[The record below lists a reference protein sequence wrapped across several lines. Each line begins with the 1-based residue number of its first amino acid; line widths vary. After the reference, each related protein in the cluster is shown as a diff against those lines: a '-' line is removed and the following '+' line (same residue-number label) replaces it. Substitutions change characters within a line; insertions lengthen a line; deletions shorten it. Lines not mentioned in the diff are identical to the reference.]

1 MKKIWFLTVLI
12 LSVLLASCGKAKLDV
27 DGCYIDMDEASKSAL
42 SKKKDI
48 LILATMEN
56 GDTGTVDFLNQV
68 VRNASFKEDFL
79 KNYIVIRMDFS
90 EGINNYTGLLNLSMT
105 PSVILLSKEQYYLG
119 GFSCNEELCNYS
131 AFKEAFDNIISEASS
146 TKDLIAATKKGS
158 ALDKVRAIDNL
169 YESTPEAYRP
179 FLAPLLAGSLKLD
192 KNNETGLR
200 GKLIYA
206 YVDAAAL
213 KAMSSGDIGETVRL
227 YLTLENESLV
237 EPEKR
242 QQALY
247 TAAYICAMTQ
257 TRPVP
262 TILEYLQKAIDV
274 YPEGPSVPG
283 IKAVMEILTEPEPE
297 QN

>member
-1 MKKIWFLTVLI
+1 MKKIWLLAILI
-12 LSVLLASCGKAKLDV
+12 LSVFVVSCGNPKLDA
-27 DGCYIDMDEASKSAL
+27 DGCYIDMDEASRFAL

-48 LILATMEN
+48 LILATMED

-68 VRNASFKEDFL
+68 VRDASFKDDFL

-90 EGINNYTGLLNLSMT
+90 EGFNNYTGLLNLSMT

-119 GFSCNEELCNYS
+119 GFSCYEELCNYS
-131 AFKEAFDNIISEASS
+131 AFKDSFDNLISEAEPV
-146 TKDLIAATKKGS
+146 KVLIDATKKGS
-158 ALDKVRAIDNL
+158 ALEKVRAIDTL
-169 YESTPEAYRP
+169 YDCTPEVYRT
-179 FLAPLLAGSLKLD
+179 FLAPLLATSLKLD

-200 GKLIYA
+200 GKLLYA

-213 KAMSSGDIGETVRL
+213 KAMSNGDIGETVRL
-227 YLTLENESLV
+227 YLTLENETLV
-237 EPEKR
+237 EPELR
-242 QQALY
+242 QQAIY

-262 TILEYLQKAIDV
+262 TILEYLQKAIDA
-274 YPEGPSVPG
+274 YPEGSSVPG
-283 IKAVMEILTEPEPE
+283 IRAVMEVLTEPE